1 MHGLC
6 PGFLCDA
13 DELIA
18 KKIALRGRRRA
29 KAIRLVGHLDM
40 QRPGIGVGIDRNRLD
55 PHLAR
60 GLDDAAGDFAAIGDQ
75 YFLEHQAASPRSE
88 EHTSELQSLMRI
100 TYAVFCLKKKKLTYT
115 TIISLQK
122 TH

>member
-1 MHGLC
+1 MIRRQPRSTLTDTLF
-6 PGFLCDA
+6 PYTTLFRS
-13 DELIA
+13 A

-75 YFLEHQAASPRSE
+75 YFLEHQAASPSP
-88 EHTSELQSLMRI
+88 SGGML
-100 TYAVFCLKKKKLTYT
+100 
-115 TIISLQK
+115 
-122 TH
+122 